1 MAGTTRI
8 RPIVFHHSTLNIP
21 RGCRSVGK
29 TWNGSGL
36 CRLAAVLLSGI
47 VLNGCETISPSAKP
61 SCVSDAQAVELST
74 GGSTVV
80 RSLCRQLGEKEHR
93 ITVLQ
98 SRLKAFEQ
106 SAEDSRSMQALRRQL
121 SEKEEH
127 IAKLQA
133 RLHAL
138 KLIEEDRQKRQK
150 LRQRRATI
158 IPAQ

>member
-1 MAGTTRI
+1 
-8 RPIVFHHSTLNIP
+8 
-21 RGCRSVGK
+21 
-29 TWNGSGL
+29 
-36 CRLAAVLLSGI
+36 
-47 VLNGCETISPSAKP
+47 
-61 SCVSDAQAVELST
+61 
-74 GGSTVV
+74 
-80 RSLCRQLGEKEHR
+80 LGEKEHR